1 MKIFQERIWPR
12 MIRWLTPKRML
23 RITRAGWQFIGLTLV
38 VGMAAVNT
46 ANNLLYLIFGL
57 MLSFITTSGIL
68 SELMLRKIRLNRRFP
83 KHLFAG
89 QAAPVALEVTNG
101 KQHVTSLSL
110 LIEDLSQAA
119 VPEHRRYLLRIAPQQ
134 TQTVTYPVTFPQRG
148 LYRPGKLRIST
159 RYPFG
164 FFLKSAMFAETDD
177 VLIYPAL
184 TPLSAS
190 DRAAFSPQ
198 AGDSGVRRKGGG
210 QEFHGIRDYLPG
222 DNRRQIHWKSTARTS
237 KFMMKEFEEEQ
248 KKQIVLLLDISPPSQ
263 TAAFSAQIEQAISLA
278 ASYAAYFLRQDYA
291 VQLATPTETTPSGKG
306 DRHLFL
312 LLRMLALL
320 QPARGQDTPQFDASA
335 AAKIRRAVMSI
346 LIALNP
352 AYEQQAGRF
361 SKIIIIKNAEGRLP

>member
-1 MKIFQERIWPR
+1 
-12 MIRWLTPKRML
+12 ML

-101 KQHVTSLSL
+101 KTRVASLSL
-110 LIEDLSQAA
+110 LVEDLSQAA
-119 VPEHRRYLLRIAPQQ
+119 VPEHRRYLLSIAPQQ
-134 TQTVTYPVTFPQRG
+134 TQAVTYPVTFPQRG
-148 LYRPGKLRIST
+148 LHRPGKLRIST

-164 FFLKSAMFAETDD
+164 FFLKSAIFAETDD
-177 VLIYPAL
+177 TLVYPAL
-184 TPLSAS
+184 TPLNAS

-198 AGDSGVRRKGGG
+198 AGDSGARRKGGG

-237 KFMMKEFEEEQ
+237 KFMIKEFEEEQ
-248 KKQIVLLLDISPPSQ
+248 KKTD
-263 TAAFSAQIEQAISLA
+263 F
-278 ASYAAYFLRQDYA
+278 
-291 VQLATPTETTPSGKG
+291 
-306 DRHLFL
+306 
-312 LLRMLALL
+312 
-320 QPARGQDTPQFDASA
+320 A
-335 AAKIRRAVMSI
+335 AARYFAAVANRRVFGAD
-346 LIALNP
+346 
-352 AYEQQAGRF
+352 
-361 SKIIIIKNAEGRLP
+361 